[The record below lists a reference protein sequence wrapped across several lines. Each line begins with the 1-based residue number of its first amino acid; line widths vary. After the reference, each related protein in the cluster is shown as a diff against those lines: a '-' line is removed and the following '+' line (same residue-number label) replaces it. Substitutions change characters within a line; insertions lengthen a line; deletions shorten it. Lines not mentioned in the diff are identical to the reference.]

1 MKEFDFIS
9 KLKTFFTDVLFQ
21 NVPKIIIAL
30 IVLWIGWKLIQWFT
44 ALLKKAY
51 TKRQYDPSLQAFL
64 HSVINIA
71 LKTILIITVAGMMG
85 IQVTSFIAVLGAA
98 GLAIGMALQGTLQNF
113 AGGVIILLLKPYKVG
128 DFIEQGSFSGTV
140 SSIQIFNT
148 ILTTPDNKVIII
160 PNTQL
165 ATNTLINYTKSD
177 KRRVDISVGI
187 AYGESIDKAR
197 NIILQLANS
206 RTEILQNEN
215 APAVVVTSLGD
226 SAVILELRVWV
237 KPADY
242 GIIHDAMN
250 QGIYEKLKD
259 NNIEIPFNQ
268 LQVHLKQ

>member
-1 MKEFDFIS
+1 
-9 KLKTFFTDVLFQ
+9 KL
-21 NVPKIIIAL
+21 
-30 IVLWIGWKLIQWFT
+30 
-44 ALLKKAY
+44 
-51 TKRQYDPSLQAFL
+51 
-64 HSVINIA
+64 
-71 LKTILIITVAGMMG
+71 
-85 IQVTSFIAVLGAA
+85 
-98 GLAIGMALQGTLQNF
+98 
-113 AGGVIILLLKPYKVG
+113 YKVG

-140 SSIQIFNT
+140 SSIHIFNT